1 MCAPTRSVPAYGR
14 ATRSLQDE
22 YRVDLNRI
30 TWVVDDE
37 EHVPGMRL
45 PAHVERVGAGRSL
58 SVSLMHHRSRCRLQW
73 QRRSWPSRRADAR
86 LADTGYRPALA
97 RKRIADRCATAEAH
111 WYHRTGIYPIH
122 GLVVVRDAALA
133 RFPWLARELF
143 DAFDA
148 WRRRYLQ
155 ALAAGASDWESDGH
169 YRAMAGLVGDPLPY
183 GIEANRPALEALLR
197 YCHEQGLLD
206 RRPSV
211 AEMFIDPMT

>member
-1 MCAPTRSVPAYGR
+1 
-14 ATRSLQDE
+14 
-22 YRVDLNRI
+22 
-30 TWVVDDE
+30 
-37 EHVPGMRL
+37 
-45 PAHVERVGAGRSL
+45 VGAGESL
-58 SVSLMHHRSRCRLQW
+58 VSLMRQGRLDAAFSGNAGLGRAGAPTHGW
-73 QRRSWPSRRADAR
+73 QTPATDQPLRASELLTDAP
-86 LADTGYRPALA
+86 LLEAD
-97 RKRIADRCATAEAH
+97 

-148 WRRRYLQ
+148 SRRRYLQ